1 MVMTIT
7 FYLNAIFF
15 RNKRCQYLPKYYYI
29 RPNAIKYHD
38 LFCSTN
44 ITLLNNTCKCL
55 DNIMKTFVPP
65 VNLVLLYYIC
75 ITIVLYCTYCYYVL
89 MHHLLCDLSVN
100 KDMFCSVLFCS
111 VLGRIKASYVMLPL
125 VSSSRQTLE
134 WTLSVYSKC
143 SPHFSWVQY
152 ISR

>member
-1 MVMTIT
+1 MAFSETLTGTVLMVMNIT

-55 DNIMKTFVPP
+55 DNIMKTFVPHF
-65 VNLVLLYYIC
+65 NLVLLYYIS
-75 ITIVLYCTYCYYVL
+75 ITIVLYCTYMCSCITCYV
-89 MHHLLCDLSVN
+89 
-100 KDMFCSVLFCS
+100 
-111 VLGRIKASYVMLPL
+111 I
-125 VSSSRQTLE
+125 
-134 WTLSVYSKC
+134 
-143 SPHFSWVQY
+143 
-152 ISR
+152 